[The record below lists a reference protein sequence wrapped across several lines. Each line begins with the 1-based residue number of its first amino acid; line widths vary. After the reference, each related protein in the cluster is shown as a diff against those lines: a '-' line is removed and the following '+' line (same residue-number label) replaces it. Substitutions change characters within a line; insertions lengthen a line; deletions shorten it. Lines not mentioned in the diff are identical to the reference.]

1 MNKRVFL
8 ALVGASLVTA
18 SLGSGVLTT
27 EQAIAQ
33 TQPDQTQPEWYN
45 CLTREVFTPEKQA
58 WCDRWSKLQN
68 GTYIVPLG
76 FGPEPTFETVTLEN
90 GEYNRPG
97 ELLVSLANEPNWL
110 AFGDLNGDG
119 KTDAAVLFGVN
130 QGGGTNLVTY
140 LAAVMDI
147 DGEAQALR
155 PVALGERIMLNGPT
169 TIENQRINLSQ
180 LTQTEVINRSFVTD
194 GNSLSELAQLP
205 SPERAELPDGTVVFS
220 QTPTYA
226 VRVLTRDGL
235 PYINLFDKTTGQQV
249 INGFRAIATSSVEG
263 ITFSYAG
270 STAEGRPSVQ
280 VSVAS
285 NGAQTIEVNDMALT
299 DAASV
304 TGTVTYLPRV
314 AMPPNAVL
322 EVSLIDVSR
331 ADAPAVTLA
340 SQSMVFGD
348 RQVPL
353 PFELVYNPDQID
365 PRFSYA
371 VQARIL
377 VDGQLRFTNT
387 SRFAVITQGNP
398 TSVEVRVDP
407 VSR

>member
-1 MNKRVFL
+1 MNKRML
-8 ALVGASLVTA
+8 SALVGADLMAIT
-18 SLGSGVLTT
+18 LGSGILAGG
-27 EQAIAQ
+27 QAVAQ
-33 TQPDQTQPEWYN
+33 AQPEPYN

-58 WCDRWSKLQN
+58 WCDRWSTLQN

-76 FGPEPTFETVTLEN
+76 FGSEPTFETVTLEN
-90 GEYNRPG
+90 GGYNRPG
-97 ELLVSLANEPNWL
+97 ELVVSLASEPNWM
-110 AFGDLNGDG
+110 AFGDIDGDG
-119 KTDAAVLFGVN
+119 NDDAAVFFGVN

-147 DGEAQALR
+147 DGEARAL
-155 PVALGERIMLNGPT
+155 PPIALGDRILLNGPT
-169 TIENQRINLSQ
+169 TIANQRINVAQ
-180 LTQTEVINRSFVTD
+180 LTQTEVINRSFVVD
-194 GNSLSELAQLP
+194 GGSLSELAQLP
-205 SPERAELPDGTVVFS
+205 SPERAGVPDGTVVFS

-226 VRVLTRDGL
+226 VRVFTRDGL
-235 PYINLFDKTTGQQV
+235 PYINLFNKASGQQEL
-249 INGFRAIATSSVEG
+249 NGVRAIAVSSVEG
-263 ITFSYAG
+263 IAFATSG
-270 STAEGRPSVQ
+270 STAQNQPAVR
-280 VSVAS
+280 VSLAPDGS
-285 NGAQTIEVNDMALT
+285 QTFEVNDT
-299 DAASV
+299 VQTNSASV
-304 TGTVTYLPRV
+304 TGSVTYLPRI

-322 EVSLIDVSR
+322 EVSLLDVSR

-365 PRFSYA
+365 PRLSYA

-377 VDGQLRFTNT
+377 VDGDLRFINT

>member
-1 MNKRVFL
+1 
-8 ALVGASLVTA
+8 
-18 SLGSGVLTT
+18 
-27 EQAIAQ
+27 
-33 TQPDQTQPEWYN
+33 
-45 CLTREVFTPEKQA
+45 
-58 WCDRWSKLQN
+58 
-68 GTYIVPLG
+68 
-76 FGPEPTFETVTLEN
+76 
-90 GEYNRPG
+90 
-97 ELLVSLANEPNWL
+97 
-110 AFGDLNGDG
+110 
-119 KTDAAVLFGVN
+119 
-130 QGGGTNLVTY
+130 
-140 LAAVMDI
+140 
-147 DGEAQALR
+147 
-155 PVALGERIMLNGPT
+155 MLNGPT
-169 TIENQRINLSQ
+169 AIENQRINVAQ

-194 GNSLSELAQLP
+194 GGSLSELAQLP

-226 VRVLTRDGL
+226 VRVFTRDGQ
-235 PYINLFDKTTGQQV
+235 PYINLFNRASGRQEL
-249 INGFRAIATSSVEG
+249 NGVRAIAASSVEG
-263 ITFSYAG
+263 IAFSYAG
-270 STAEGRPSVQ
+270 STSEGRPSVQ
-280 VSVAS
+280 VNVAA
-285 NGAQTIEVNDMALT
+285 NGAQTIEVNDAVQT
-299 DAASV
+299 NSASV
-304 TGTVTYLPRV
+304 TGTVTYLPRI

-365 PRFSYA
+365 PRLSYA

-377 VDGQLRFTNT
+377 VDGELRFINT

>member
-8 ALVGASLVTA
+8 ALAGTALVTA
-18 SLGSGVLTT
+18 SLGSGMLTT
-27 EQAIAQ
+27 EQAIA
-33 TQPDQTQPEWYN
+33 QTQPEWYN

-58 WCDRWSKLQN
+58 WCDRWSTLQN

-90 GEYNRPG
+90 GQYNRPG
-97 ELLVSLANEPNWL
+97 ELVVSLANEPDWL
-110 AFGDLNGDG
+110 AFGDIDGDG
-119 KTDAAVLFGVN
+119 NDDAAVIFGVN
-130 QGGGTNLVTY
+130 QGGGSNLVTY

-147 DGEAQALR
+147 DGEAEALR

-169 TIENQRINLSQ
+169 AIENQRINVAQ

-194 GNSLSELAQLP
+194 GGSLSELAQLP

-226 VRVLTRDGL
+226 VRVFTRDGQ
-235 PYINLFDKTTGQQV
+235 PYINLFNRASGRQEL
-249 INGFRAIATSSVEG
+249 NGVRAIAASSVEG
-263 ITFSYAG
+263 IAFSYAG
-270 STAEGRPSVQ
+270 STSEGRPSVQ
-280 VSVAS
+280 VNVAA
-285 NGAQTIEVNDMALT
+285 NGAQTIEVNDAVQT
-299 DAASV
+299 NSASV
-304 TGTVTYLPRV
+304 TGTVTYLPRI

-365 PRFSYA
+365 PRLSYA

-377 VDGQLRFTNT
+377 VDGELRFINT